1 MKRAGVTLL
10 ELLLAVSLLS
20 LLSVGMLMAMRVG
33 FTSMERANKKLM
45 DNRRVV
51 RAQRILEEQIAGFMP
66 LVADCLS
73 GPEAPP
79 VKMPF
84 FQGEPQSMRFLSSY
98 SLGEAARGYPRLL
111 EFQVIPGEQNRGV
124 RLVVNEH
131 LYTGPRSA
139 GAFCLGFGPDPLLG
153 VLAPLYRPIDVGP
166 RSFVLADR
174 RAWCRF
180 SFLELAAP
188 PVFQRWRPRWILPR
202 WPLAVRVEMAPLEED
217 AARLR
222 PVTITA
228 QIRVNRALD
237 IQYGDY

>member
-20 LLSVGMLMAMRVG
+20 LLSVSMLMAMRVG

-66 LVADCLS
+66 LVADCLPD
-73 GPEAPP
+73 PERPP

-139 GAFCLGFGPDPLLG
+139 GAFCLGLGPD
-153 VLAPLYRPIDVGP
+153 PLYRPIDVGP

-174 RAWCRF
+174 LAYCRF
-180 SFLELAAP
+180 FFRETLPP
-188 PVFQRWRPRWILPR
+188 PVLERWAPRWVLAQ
-202 WPLAVRVEMAPLEED
+202 WPTAVRIEMAPLEPD
-217 AARLR
+217 PARLD
-222 PVTITA
+222 PVTLTA
-228 QIRVNRALD
+228 PIRVNKIPMVPYVD
-237 IQYGDY
+237 